1 MAKKPLK
8 MFKVNNISEVRD
20 VDALYC
26 IKTATDTEFSI
37 VVTDAFGAIVNL
49 KDLQTLSSYA
59 FPSDNSHAKY
69 KSVM

>member
-1 MAKKPLK
+1 

-49 KDLQTLSSYA
+49 KDLQT
-59 FPSDNSHAKY
+59 KY
-69 KSVM
+69 RDINNYYYSAANYEKVEW

>member
-49 KDLQTLSSYA
+49 KD
-59 FPSDNSHAKY
+59 
-69 KSVM
+69 